1 MRFCE
6 YRLTLCKATD
16 ISAKKLWGTWVAQ
29 LVKRQTLDFGSGH
42 DLVVH
47 EVEPRVRLCTDS
59 VEPAWDSHSLSLS
72 LSAPHPLMC
81 MRSLS
86 RSLSFS

>member
-29 LVKRQTLDFGSGH
+29 LVKRQTLDFASGH
-42 DLVVH
+42 DLTLLGFK
-47 EVEPRVRLCTDS
+47 PCMALCDAGTDP
-59 VEPAWDSHSLSLS
+59 VWDSLSLS
-72 LSAPHPLMC
+72 LPLPCLC
-81 MRSLS
+81 MLSL
-86 RSLSFS
+86 FQK